1 MLTIFCQFRHY
12 FCGRVDLGRSHCIIH
27 LYFSKLNFK
36 DKSDHSIIIETQL
49 MSESAFSPLRIAKIQ
64 KKQGVKKIDT
74 PTLQEGG

>member
-12 FCGRVDLGRSHCIIH
+12 FCGRVDLGRSRCIIH

-36 DKSDHSIIIETQL
+36 DKSKSDHSISIEAQL

-64 KKQGVKKIDT
+64 KKEGVKK
-74 PTLQEGG
+74 